1 MRFLNVPLFA
11 LATLVVSKAALADEP
26 VRQVHHDPGA
36 YPPPAARWNM
46 VGAGA
51 ATTAVWYGAA
61 LGFSYWF
68 PDAPGADD
76 LRIPVAGP
84 WMALADTG
92 CAEDDPDCSI
102 FIVILRA
109 VLTTVDGV
117 GQAGGVLVIAE
128 SLFLTTQTFAPRP
141 RASRALELRPV
152 PLVTGKDGVGFGVIG
167 RF

>member
-1 MRFLNVPLFA
+1 MRAIWHVLFA
-11 LATLVVSKAALADEP
+11 ALALSVAGNALADEP
-26 VRQVHHDPGA
+26 ERQVRHDPGA

-46 VGAGA
+46 VAAGA
-51 ATTAVWYGAA
+51 SVTAFWYGAA

-92 CAEDDPDCSI
+92 CAADDPDCSI
-102 FIVILRA
+102 IIVILRA
-109 VLTTVDGV
+109 VLTTVDAV
-117 GQAGGVLVIAE
+117 GQTGGVLVMGE
-128 SLFLTTQTFAPRP
+128 SLFLPTQTFAPRSR
-141 RASRALELRPV
+141 RASLELRPV
-152 PLVTGKDGVGFGVIG
+152 PLANEKTGFGLGLVG